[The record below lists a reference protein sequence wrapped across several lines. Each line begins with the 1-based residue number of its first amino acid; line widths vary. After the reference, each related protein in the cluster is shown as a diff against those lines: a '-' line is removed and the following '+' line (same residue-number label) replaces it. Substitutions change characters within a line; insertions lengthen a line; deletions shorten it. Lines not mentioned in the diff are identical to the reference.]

1 MAIFYK
7 PLIIDIFIQRKDYI
21 NTSLAI
27 TIFGAGPRITER
39 RSGPTPRRARAA
51 AIVTGRRGRRPAH
64 SRGHS
69 IWKNNTLPNPDLYW
83 DIPG

>member
-39 RSGPTPRRARAA
+39 RSGPAPRRARAA
-51 AIVTGRRGRRPAH
+51 AIFTGRRGRRPAH
-64 SRGHS
+64 SRRHS

>member
-27 TIFGAGPRITER
+27 TIFGAGPGITER
-39 RSGPTPRRARAA
+39 RSGPAPRRAA
-51 AIVTGRRGRRPAH
+51 AIFTGRRCRRPAH
-64 SRGHS
+64 SRRHS
-69 IWKNNTLPNPDLYW
+69 IWKNNTLPSPDLYW
-83 DIPG
+83 DIQG